1 MHPYEE
7 TSDSGSERRLTPDEM
22 QERID
27 FTVDSAGNV
36 VLSARRRAAQLG
48 ERRNPPRS
56 GWPRRD

>member
-1 MHPYEE
+1 MHPFEE
-7 TSDSGSERRLTPDEM
+7 TPEPRSDRGLTPDEM

-36 VLSARRRAAQLG
+36 ALSARRRAAQLG